1 MKKLLILIFTV
12 CLCFMSVFTLTSCK
26 KEQVG
31 SRVDTATVTEPD
43 VVDDDGLGY
52 IIVDSKTVTIT
63 QYTGSA
69 ADVSIPSEYEGMPV
83 TEIGEGAFRSTKVSS
98 VTIPDSVTSIGV
110 RAFSNCQNLNS
121 VKLSDGIKT
130 IEQNA
135 FEYCSNLKSIT
146 LPNTLETIGMY
157 CFTVSGLES
166 IEIPESVTYIDHYAF
181 YQCLNLETAKVPA
194 TVKEFG
200 QNVFSGDDKLTITGS
215 EGSAIEDYA
224 KKYELKFTAEEA
236 E

>member
-1 MKKLLILIFTV
+1 MKKLIISILTV
-12 CLCFMSVFTLTSCK
+12 CLCLTSVFVLTSCEE
-26 KEQVG
+26 EQKG

-43 VVDDDGLGY
+43 VVDDDGFGY
-52 IIVDSKTVTIT
+52 IIVDSKTVMLT

-69 ADVSIPSEYEGMPV
+69 EDVSVPSEYEGMPV
-83 TEIGEGAFRSTKVSS
+83 TEIGEGAFRSTKVTS
-98 VTIPDSVTSIGV
+98 VTVPNSVTSIGV
-110 RAFSNCQNLNS
+110 RAFSNCQKLTS
-121 VKLSDGIKT
+121 VILPDGIKT

-135 FEYCSNLKSIT
+135 FDYCSNLKTIK

-181 YQCLNLETAKVPA
+181 YQCLNLETAIVPA

-200 QNVFSGDDKLTITGS
+200 QNVFSGNDKLTITGPS
-215 EGSAIEDYA
+215 GSAIEDYA
-224 KKYELKFTAEEA
+224 KEYELNFTAE
-236 E
+236 